1 MLCRTSSRLRE
12 VRPADTRIIDSK
24 NLVRNRTL
32 TITAPCADS
41 ANELIAYTVYRPEM
55 HWIGGVRLQ
64 LLAQFQDVV
73 IHRASGRVIVISPDF
88 VQQFVTCDNTFW
100 VLHHELQGFEFLC
113 GKSDCP
119 ALAHNFHFAAIDLNV
134 CEREVVTGGRFY
146 RASQGG

>member
-12 VRPADTRIIDSK
+12 VSPADTRIIDSK

-55 HWIGGVRLQ
+55 HWIGGVLLQ

-88 VQQFVTCDNTFW
+88 VQQFVPSDDAFR
-100 VLHHELQGFEFLC
+100 VLHHEFQGLELLR
-113 GKSDCP
+113 GKSNCF
-119 ALAHNFHFAAIDLNV
+119 AL
-134 CEREVVTGGRFY
+134 
-146 RASQGG
+146 